1 MDSQSQRVSTTNH
14 SSQKNDSS
22 TLQSQEQREPTSRN
36 SSVNYNG
43 IISTIS
49 SELYTPDYNGN
60 YISCVSHFLIPDVVK
75 YITFGGTLSGEN
87 LTELGS
93 YLEEEIFIKTH
104 RTPKY
109 VIINNDNPLSRKR
122 NTIKMIAYTVN
133 EYLNLIKYISMW
145 LSIKNN
151 KDLLIY
157 YH

>member
-1 MDSQSQRVSTTNH
+1 MDSQSQCVSTTNH
-14 SSQKNDSS
+14 YAEKNVS
-22 TLQSQEQREPTSRN
+22 TIIQSQERRKNPPKIL
-36 SSVNYNG
+36 SVNYNG
-43 IISTIS
+43 RISTIS
-49 SELYTPDYNGN
+49 SELYIPDYKGN
-60 YISCVSHFLIPDVVK
+60 NISYISHFLIPDVVK
-75 YITFGGTLSGEN
+75 YITFGGTLSEEN

-109 VIINNDNPLSRKR
+109 VIINNDNPFSGKQ

-157 YH
+157 HH